1 LKPYKEEKL
10 TSYEIGFKST
20 LLDGRMQLNGA
31 AFYYDYKDK
40 QEQDAAVTFVGNIS
54 GLTNVPKSEIKGAE
68 LDLSWVPAAGWHVNF
83 GLAYLDTEVIEWE
96 AVDRDAS
103 EWPVTVT
110 HDVSGIELAMAP
122 RWSAAGLVSYEWPVG
137 SNLVMEVAGD
147 FSYQDDTTGGAQPGD
162 ATESYAILNARIG
175 IGSDDGKW
183 RVLLWSRNLTDEYY
197 YPAAYQGGNGPWV
210 RSVGMPLTYGVTLFY
225 NF

>member
-1 LKPYKEEKL
+1 
-10 TSYEIGFKST
+10 
-20 LLDGRMQLNGA
+20 MQLNGA

-103 EWPVTVT
+103 QWPVTVT

-147 FSYQDDTTGGAQPGD
+147 FSYQDDTTGGAAPSD
-162 ATESYAILNARIG
+162 ATESYAIFNARIG
-175 IGSDDGKW
+175 IGADDGKW
-183 RVLLWSRNLTDEYY
+183 RVLVWSRNLTDEYY